1 MKRLYVT
8 LTIRQLKAKVSH
20 LSRTAFKVTRKFFS
34 RLGIVKRDWSRLTK
48 AEIIRVL
55 DYYYGSLVPDLAK
68 TLLSDYRFQ
77 VTSSENFLSVLP
89 KLRRESGQRW
99 RLIESA
105 KKIDELSNSG
115 IPLYYAQAQKV
126 YPQNHQLD
134 IWDNSDGFLVVAEIG
149 TDLYIYVSQHRFDV
163 TEFLAQIKQKY
174 AELMFELSSQFRSV
188 RGDFCGGLGV
198 IQGRT

>member
-8 LTIRQLKAKVSH
+8 LTIRELKAKVSH

-174 AELMFELSSQFRSV
+174 AELMSELSSHFRSV
-188 RGDFCGGLGV
+188 RGDFCGDLGV

>member
-77 VTSSENFLSVLP
+77 VVSPNNFLSVLP
-89 KLRRESGQRW
+89 KLRRESGQQW
-99 RLIESA
+99 RLIEQA
-105 KKIDELSNSG
+105 KNIDELGNSG
-115 IPLYYAQAQKV
+115 IPLHYAKFKKV
-126 YPQNHQLD
+126 YPKNYQLD
-134 IWDNSDGFLVVAEIG
+134 IWDNPDCFLIFAEINKG
-149 TDLYIYVSQHRFDV
+149 LYVYVSQHRFDV

-174 AELMFELSSQFRSV
+174 AELMFELSYHFRSV
-188 RGDFCGGLGV
+188 RGDFCGDSGV
-198 IQGRT
+198 NRG

>member
-8 LTIRQLKAKVSH
+8 LTIRQLKAKVSR
-20 LSRTAFKVTRKFFS
+20 LSRTAFKVTRNFFQS

-68 TLLSDYRFQ
+68 TLLSDCRFQ
-77 VTSSENFLSVLP
+77 VTSPNNFKSVLP
-89 KLRRESGQRW
+89 KLRRELGQRW
-99 RLIESA
+99 RLIEPA

-115 IPLYYAQAQKV
+115 IPLYYAHAQKV
-126 YPQNHQLD
+126 YPKNYQLD
-134 IWDNSDGFLVVAEIG
+134 IWDNPECFLVVAEIG

-163 TEFLAQIKQKY
+163 PEFLGQIKQKY
-174 AELMFELSSQFRSV
+174 AELMSEISSRFRSV
-188 RGDFCGGLGV
+188 RGENEMNLG
-198 IQGRT
+198 